1 MTSADAVV
9 LALVLAAVI
18 VLARAK
24 PVRTAIGGLI
34 SKDRKGRT
42 TLVIWPAARKK
53 KGSRKK

>member
-1 MTSADAVV
+1 MTGADAVV

-42 TLVIWPAARKK
+42 TLVIWPARKK